1 MRVNFEHLRSRRRLT
16 LYVPER
22 FIPYVEMAAEL
33 AEKEGKSFGAFIWEM
48 LAEKLKEEGSK
59 AGKLSGVL
67 AAYAGELRPDFKA
80 IREKVKEEV
89 ARNAAEEGVA
99 DRR

>member
-33 AEKEGKSFGAFIWEM
+33 ADCLLYTSP
-48 LAEKLKEEGSK
+48 KEEGSK